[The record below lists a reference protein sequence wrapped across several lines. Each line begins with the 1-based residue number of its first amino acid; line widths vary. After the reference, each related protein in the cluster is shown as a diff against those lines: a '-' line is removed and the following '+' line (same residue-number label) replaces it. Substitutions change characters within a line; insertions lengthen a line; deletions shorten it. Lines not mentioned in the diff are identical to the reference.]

1 MNEVFFKDYLELRQ
15 KRIPFA
21 TAVVVKHDVPIS
33 GKSGDKAIIKKDG
46 TLIGWVGGGC
56 TKSIV
61 IKEGLNALNSGKSK
75 LIVIDPEYNLES
87 RPGEKR
93 FQMTCH
99 SGGSL
104 SLYVEPVFPRPLIVV
119 FGKSPVA
126 ISLLKISSEL
136 GYETIWS
143 SGFIEEREIVKVD
156 QFINNFNLE
165 DINLT
170 SPSFI
175 IICTQGENDAEA
187 LESALKTSVN
197 YVAFVG
203 SKRKT
208 EILKKEFLE
217 NGINHD
223 KLKKIVNPAGLNLN
237 AKTPEEI
244 ALSILAE
251 IVQILRNDKNSKSNK
266 IFELEKRT
274 LDPVCGMEVNPESTK
289 FKLKFK
295 KKNFYFCC
303 NGCRSKFK
311 KNPEMFLSNK

>member
-1 MNEVFFKDYLELRQ
+1 MNEVFFQYFLKLRQ

-46 TLIGWVGGGC
+46 SLIGWVGGGC
-56 TKSIV
+56 TNSIV
-61 IKEGLNALNSGKSK
+61 IKEGLNALRSGNSK
-75 LIVIDPEYNLES
+75 LLVIDPENNLAS
-87 RPGEKR
+87 NPGEKR

-104 SLYVEPVFPRPLIVV
+104 SIYVEPVFPKPQIVV

-126 ISLLKISSEL
+126 KSLLKISSEL

-143 SGFIEEREIVKVD
+143 ARNTKDYGIEEVD
-156 QFINNFNLE
+156 KIINNFDLE

-175 IICTQGENDAEA
+175 IICTQGENDEEA
-187 LESALKTSVN
+187 LESALNTSVS

-208 EILKKEFLE
+208 EILKKELLQG
-217 NGINHD
+217 GIDHL
-223 KLKKIVNPAGLNLN
+223 KLNKIVNPAGLNIN
-237 AKTPEEI
+237 ARTPEEI

-251 IVQILRNDKNSKSNK
+251 IVQILRNDEKLESDNN
-266 IFELEKRT
+266 FELEKKS
-274 LDPVCGMEVNPESTK
+274 LDPVCGMQVNPESTK
-289 FKLKFK
+289 FSLKFK
-295 KKNFYFCC
+295 KNTFYFCC
-303 NGCRSKFK
+303 SGCRSKFK
-311 KNPEMFLSNK
+311 KNPEKFILTR